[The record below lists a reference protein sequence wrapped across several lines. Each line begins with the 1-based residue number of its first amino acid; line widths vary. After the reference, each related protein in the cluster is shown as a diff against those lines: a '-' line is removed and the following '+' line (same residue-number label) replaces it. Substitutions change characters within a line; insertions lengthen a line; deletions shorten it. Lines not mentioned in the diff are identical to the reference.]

1 MVRIESI
8 ELYIKHDNSV
18 RIGEH
23 NCQNSKSQIE
33 FVGPSQTYEYIFLYQ
48 CCRRDIMTKN
58 YFCFEYIHESCKLN
72 FDFTSGDSEIPLK
85 YPKTNIFCHVMNSA
99 INQLFKMNSFHID
112 LIILFLSFS
121 IQGLDLIVV

>member
-1 MVRIESI
+1 
-8 ELYIKHDNSV
+8 
-18 RIGEH
+18 
-23 NCQNSKSQIE
+23 
-33 FVGPSQTYEYIFLYQ
+33 
-48 CCRRDIMTKN
+48 MTQN

-112 LIILFLSFS
+112 LIIPFLSFS
-121 IQGLDLIVV
+121 IQGLDLIVIYINLYSPDKYVVLPLSDCPCAS